1 MGISQKRNAQ
11 PGDLNLTTVS
21 TDSLRNRLNRI
32 YDAMRS
38 RPRSLSNSG
47 LFDYLWEMKEL
58 ALLEGRNSVQVPT
71 NWLEELEHDFP
82 ELTAEGGR
90 GH

>member
-1 MGISQKRNAQ
+1 M
-11 PGDLNLTTVS
+11 LVTVS

-32 YDAMRS
+32 YDAMRAS
-38 RPRSLSNSG
+38 PRSLSNSG

-58 ALLEGRNSVQVPT
+58 ALLEGRNSIEVPT
-71 NWLEELEHDFP
+71 TWLEELEHDFP
-82 ELTAEGGR
+82 ELAAEGSR